1 MHCRLKC
8 RSNALKIL
16 AFGSFS
22 ASVCRI
28 TVKSADES
36 RITMT
41 GVKLNARSLVAYIA
55 GYLIPAA
62 LRHFETTDKGGRGQ
76 SSESGEAAR
85 RGGKSAPIDW

>member
-1 MHCRLKC
+1 
-8 RSNALKIL
+8 
-16 AFGSFS
+16 
-22 ASVCRI
+22 
-28 TVKSADES
+28 
-36 RITMT
+36 MT